1 MNGRGGDFSYHLL
14 PIDEYKELKDTS
26 FKWMTEEYGDIDG
39 DVEVM
44 WNISMAEVTI
54 TLNGKTLISE
64 QELSKLA
71 KTKIENSQKF
81 WRDFARADLDEVCMV
96 WFHDS
101 MVTSR
106 YEWLNVEEWD
116 PSKLTI
122 DAWESPLGDEK
133 DGQCY
138 GDFTVDYNGENP
150 DESDFDSSPKT
161 GYYGPFYF
169 PPRKITLG
177 NN

>member
-1 MNGRGGDFSYHLL
+1 
-14 PIDEYKELKDTS
+14 
-26 FKWMTEEYGDIDG
+26 
-39 DVEVM
+39 
-44 WNISMAEVTI
+44 MAE
-54 TLNGKTLISE
+54 E
-64 QELSKLA
+64 
-71 KTKIENSQKF
+71 
-81 WRDFARADLDEVCMV
+81 EVLLV
-96 WFHDS
+96 IHRFHDS

-169 PPRKITLG
+169 PPTKEKK
-177 NN
+177 